1 MKTVYARKTCIYSH
15 RSLYRILIGTCIRPP
30 QRSWFSQTIEGNF
43 WRIEYQRVLALST
56 TQTTAFEKSWGST
69 FFNFASCYDVLILHT
84 SFGNGHLICP
94 WWCLRKSNL
103 SAVVSRYSLEVHVRT
118 QCRYPTLSTFYLLAA
133 FCLKVS
139 LQMYIS
145 MLGHFKYKELNTLR
159 TLHKQ
164 YMFPTGIIHQF

>member
-1 MKTVYARKTCIYSH
+1 MSEEKQHTSVAYSLLEMKTVYARNTCIYSH

-43 WRIEYQRVLALST
+43 WRFEYQRVHALST

-94 WWCLRKSNL
+94 WWCLICCSQSVQLGGTYTMQIPYTVSSLFVGCFL
-103 SAVVSRYSLEVHVRT
+103 S
-118 QCRYPTLSTFYLLAA
+118 
-133 FCLKVS
+133 
-139 LQMYIS
+139 
-145 MLGHFKYKELNTLR
+145 
-159 TLHKQ
+159 
-164 YMFPTGIIHQF
+164 

>member
-1 MKTVYARKTCIYSH
+1 MKTVYARNTCIYSH

-43 WRIEYQRVLALST
+43 WRIECQRVLALST

-103 SAVVSRYSLEVHVRT
+103 SAVGTAWMYMYVHN
-118 QCRYPTLSTFYLLAA
+118 AD
-133 FCLKVS
+133 
-139 LQMYIS
+139 
-145 MLGHFKYKELNTLR
+145 
-159 TLHKQ
+159 TLHCQHFICWLLSVLK
-164 YMFPTGIIHQF
+164 FRCRCTSLC

>member
-1 MKTVYARKTCIYSH
+1 MSQEKQHTSVAYSLLEMKTVYARNTCIYSH

-43 WRIEYQRVLALST
+43 WRIECQRVLALST

-84 SFGNGHLICP
+84 SFGNDHLICP

-103 SAVVSRYSLEVHVRT
+103 SAVVSRYSLEVRT

-139 LQMYIS
+139 L
-145 MLGHFKYKELNTLR
+145 
-159 TLHKQ
+159 
-164 YMFPTGIIHQF
+164 